1 MKTYKII
8 IAALLCI
15 ACFFTLFSAC
25 GKDTNTENTATTAAE
40 GPGGAE
46 EAAEAEDPNAPE
58 LPAGIDME
66 GRSFTFLTCGWGEGS
81 NLSPDIAAETQTG
94 DPINDAAVERKI
106 KIEQKYN
113 VKIKQIN
120 VGGADDAVKQYQT
133 SILADD
139 QSYDAAITTC
149 TNFTSLLS
157 GNFLTDWKE
166 LTYVD
171 MDKPYWNK
179 NFYDSMSLMGKHYA
193 ADGDI
198 SKRRLECVWIM
209 AFNKN
214 LVAANGFDSPY
225 DLVKNGDWT
234 YGKMHEMARSAA
246 KDLNGDGAMELK
258 VDLWGLN
265 YTGDT
270 IMGIINCSG
279 VKIAEVNSE
288 GIPELT
294 IGTESNLEKL
304 FKIYTEMRDHT
315 YSIDTLFQAGGGV
328 TGLGD
333 VDIFSEERCL
343 FLACAT
349 HNISAGGEG
358 ANNTN
363 SLRAMDVDFGII
375 PYPKWDSAQ
384 ADYMPH
390 TAGNYYPVLTVPQT
404 NNDLDN
410 TGIILEA
417 MAYEGMKGIT
427 PAFYENLLKTKTA
440 RDNESAEMI
449 DYIFGNLSYDVG
461 NMYNF
466 GGIVGVFGYEMST
479 NLKTNIVSTIEKSSG
494 KWGRSID
501 SVMAEIEKNG

>member
-1 MKTYKII
+1 MKNLKII
-8 IAALLCI
+8 TTVFLCLVLAAC
-15 ACFFTLFSAC
+15 A
-25 GKDTNTENTATTAAE
+25 KENETEEKSPVET
-40 GPGGAE
+40 GGLAGT
-46 EAAEAEDPNAPE
+46 EAAEEIDPDAPE

-66 GRSFTFLTCGWGEGS
+66 GKTFTFLTAGWGES
-81 NLSPDIAAETQTG
+81 NLSSDISPEAQTG
-94 DPINDAAVERKI
+94 DPVNDAAFDRKV

-113 VKIKQIN
+113 AQLKI
-120 VGGADDAVKQYQT
+120 VFVAGADPAAEQYRT
-133 SILADD
+133 AILAGDS
-139 QSYDAAITTC
+139 SYDAGITTC

-157 GNFLTDWKE
+157 GNFLTDWKD

-171 MDKPYWNK
+171 MAKPYWNK
-179 NFYDSMSLMGKHYA
+179 NFYESMSIMGKHYA

-209 AFNKN
+209 AFNKS
-214 LVAANGFDSPY
+214 LTAANGFDSPY
-225 DLVKNGDWT
+225 DLVKSGDWT

-258 VDLWGLN
+258 TDLWGLN

-294 IGTESNLEKL
+294 VGTEVNLEKL

-333 VDIFSEERCL
+333 VDIFSENRCL

-349 HNISAGGEG
+349 HNIAADNTEG

-375 PYPKWDSAQ
+375 PYPKWDKAQ

-390 TAGNYYPVLTVPQT
+390 TAGNYHPVLTVPQT
-404 NNDLDN
+404 NTDLDN

-440 RDNESAEMI
+440 RDNESEEMI
-449 DYIFGNLSYDVG
+449 DYIFGNLSYDIG

-479 NLKTNIVSTIEKSSG
+479 NMKMNIVSTIEKSSG
-494 KWGRSID
+494 KWGRAID
-501 SVMAEIEKNG
+501 TVIAEIEKNS